1 MKIWRRPRKSGSPT
15 STCSS
20 SRPGRNTAG
29 SSRSRLFVMPTT
41 STLSR
46 LCIPSSFVSSWF
58 TTLSCTTDAVAPPE
72 PRAFMMASISSKMM
86 TCRRLLSPFPLNSF
100 SAGANRSRMFSSDCP
115 TNLCRISGPF
125 TILGGCALSNLP
137 SCFATRVFPVPGG
150 PYSNMPFTCRMPSF
164 WTTSGATI
172 RLANTRRKMVRNSSS
187 RPPTPYFSKL
197 PSLSMSCRCFWLAPA
212 AESCESLR
220 SGGSG
225 IRFRFPAGPARAPS
239 DPVTFAA
246 PDAGAFTT
254 VGFALGFSCGVR
266 TAASRPPPTP
276 TPIGAPK
283 TAAGRWSGFAAGF
296 PEPAWFFS
304 GPEATSDA
312 PDARRSPA
320 APPASLPAAMASAS
334 ASISLRAA
342 SRASAARCAS
352 SSPSRGDLVL
362 MSRAPRARSAD
373 KWVTRGAEPRRRSP
387 PADAG
392 PAGAPPPVSAT
403 RARTA
408 PRRAK
413 APSARR
419 RAW

>member
-1 MKIWRRPRKSGSPT
+1 MNS
-15 STCSS
+15 
-20 SRPGRNTAG
+20 
-29 SSRSRLFVMPTT
+29 
-41 STLSR
+41 
-46 LCIPSSFVSSWF
+46 
-58 TTLSCTTDAVAPPE
+58 
-72 PRAFMMASISSKMM
+72 AS
-86 TCRRLLSPFPLNSF
+86 N
-100 SAGANRSRMFSSDCP
+100 
-115 TNLCRISGPF
+115 
-125 TILGGCALSNLP
+125 
-137 SCFATRVFPVPGG
+137 
-150 PYSNMPFTCRMPSF
+150 
-164 WTTSGATI
+164 
-172 RLANTRRKMVRNSSS
+172 
-187 RPPTPYFSKL
+187 PPTPYFSKL
-197 PSLSMSCRCFWLAPA
+197 PSLSMSCRCFWLAPRL
-212 AESCESLR
+212 AESRSER

-239 DPVTFAA
+239 EPNVTFAA

-254 VGFALGFSCGVR
+254 VGFALGFSCGGKDAVR
-266 TAASRPPPTP
+266 FSAASRPPPTP
-276 TPIGAPK
+276 TPMGAPK
-283 TAAGRWSGFAAGF
+283 TAAGF
-296 PEPAWFFS
+296 PEPARFFS

-312 PDARRSPA
+312 PDACRSPA

-334 ASISLRAA
+334 ASISFRAA

>member
-1 MKIWRRPRKSGSPT
+1 
-15 STCSS
+15 
-20 SRPGRNTAG
+20 
-29 SSRSRLFVMPTT
+29 
-41 STLSR
+41 
-46 LCIPSSFVSSWF
+46 
-58 TTLSCTTDAVAPPE
+58 
-72 PRAFMMASISSKMM
+72 
-86 TCRRLLSPFPLNSF
+86 
-100 SAGANRSRMFSSDCP
+100 MFSSDCP

-225 IRFRFPAGPARAPS
+225 TRFRFPAGPARAPS

-312 PDARRSPA
+312 PDARRSPL

-362 MSRAPRARSAD
+362 MSRRRARGRRINGSPGVPSRDDA
-373 KWVTRGAEPRRRSP
+373 VRPRTRVPPARRRRS
-387 PADAG
+387 
-392 PAGAPPPVSAT
+392 
-403 RARTA
+403 
-408 PRRAK
+408 
-413 APSARR
+413 RR
-419 RAW
+419 RARADGAAPRQGPQRAATRVVKHRERSKEWRPTAARPLRRRARGLRDDPKSRSDEIGQASGQKVAR